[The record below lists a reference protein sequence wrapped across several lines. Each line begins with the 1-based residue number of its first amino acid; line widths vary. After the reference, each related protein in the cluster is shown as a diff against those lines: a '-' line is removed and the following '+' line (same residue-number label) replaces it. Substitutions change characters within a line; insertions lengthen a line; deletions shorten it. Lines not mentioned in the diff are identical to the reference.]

1 MKKPVVFVVAP
12 ALLISVLLV
21 SGCSIFRS
29 HKAWETAKQESP
41 LEIPPGLDTPATTD
55 ALVVPP
61 PGANQP
67 TANGATAQVTGA
79 PSQLTDGFVVPS
91 DAGTAYQRLGEALA
105 KGDIGKVIASDA
117 TARTYSVTVVSPAAV
132 APPEHKRGMFSR
144 LFHHGSKSVSG
155 ADEASA
161 HDVQVT
167 VVPSGSDA
175 SVIQVQGISGA
186 VAQTV
191 SRLRSAVGAKD

>member
-21 SGCSIFRS
+21 SGCGIFRS

-67 TANGATAQVTGA
+67 TSNGATAKVEGA
-79 PSQLTDGFVVPS
+79 ASQLTDGFVVPS
-91 DAGTAYQRLGEALA
+91 DAGTAYQHLGEALA

-117 TARTYSVTVVSPAAV
+117 TARTYAVTVISPAAV
-132 APPEHKRGMFSR
+132 AAAKPKRGLFGRM
-144 LFHHGSKSVSG
+144 FHHDSKSLSG
-155 ADEASA
+155 AEEASA
-161 HDVQVT
+161 HDVQIT

-191 SRLRSAVGAKD
+191 QQLRQAIGVKD